1 VEGKARIFWG
11 KVGDREQIMYN
22 SEISDVKFLKIK
34 CFNDNRGNL
43 CPIEFSNLPIEINR
57 IFYVYGVKDRKVR
70 GKHSH
75 YKTNQILIC
84 LSGICTVI
92 CKDGISEKR
101 YLLDS
106 PEKGLFIPNMIWD
119 EQIYESDDTILLV
132 LSDTVY
138 DKDDYIENWE
148 KYSDIIKERL

>member
-1 VEGKARIFWG
+1 
-11 KVGDREQIMYN
+11 M
-22 SEISDVKFLKIK
+22 L
-34 CFNDNRGNL
+34 L
-43 CPIEFSNLPIEINR
+43 
-57 IFYVYGVKDRKVR
+57 
-70 GKHSH
+70 
-75 YKTNQILIC
+75 
-84 LSGICTVI
+84 
-92 CKDGISEKR
+92 SEKR

-132 LSDTVY
+132 LSDTAY